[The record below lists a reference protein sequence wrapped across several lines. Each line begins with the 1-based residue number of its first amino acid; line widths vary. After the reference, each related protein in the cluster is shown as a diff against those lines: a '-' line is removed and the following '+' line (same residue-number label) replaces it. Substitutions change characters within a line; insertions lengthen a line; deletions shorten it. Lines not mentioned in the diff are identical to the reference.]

1 MAMRYDSD
9 ETEKQYAILRLI
21 EILSVRNTELFPL
34 LIPQLIN
41 KLVSINRAKALGT
54 ISLATKNIISFTHY
68 SISYPLIE

>member
-21 EILSVRNTELFPL
+21 EILSVRNTELFPF

-41 KLVSINRAKALGT
+41 KLVSINHEK
-54 ISLATKNIISFTHY
+54 THQ
-68 SISYPLIE
+68 